1 MATAIVTDSTSDIPS
16 RLLEAYSI
24 FQIPTD
30 LILDNITYL
39 DGFDLSRNEFYEKLP
54 TLDALPTTAAP
65 SSGRFLKLY
74 EQIFAEGYTEIIS
87 IHAAS
92 ALSGIYN
99 AARLAAEELSE
110 SIHVLDSEQL
120 SLGLGFQVI
129 EAAQAVQENL
139 PLEGIL
145 DKIRSIQKRLRL
157 YALLDTFTYIH
168 RSGRV
173 SWAKARLGSI
183 LNIKPIVELKNG
195 QVHNRGLAR
204 ARRHGLR
211 QLGRYLED
219 LGPLEKLAILHTN
232 AAQDGKDFL
241 HDHLPAEIEDPLL
254 VNVTTII
261 GTHVG
266 PNGIGF
272 AAVVK

>member
-1 MATAIVTDSTSDIPS
+1 VPTAICTDSTSDIPVG
-16 RLLEAYSI
+16 LLQEHNIY
-24 FQIPTD
+24 QIPVD
-30 LILDNITYL
+30 LMLDNKTYL
-39 DGFDLSRNEFYEKLP
+39 DGFDLSRNAFYEKLP
-54 TLDALPTTAAP
+54 GLKALPTTAAP
-65 SSGRFLKLY
+65 SVGRFQNLFTR
-74 EQIFAEGYTEIIS
+74 IFQEGFTEIIC

-99 AARLAAEELSE
+99 AARLAAKEFSE
-110 SIHVLDSEQL
+110 NIHVIDSEQL
-120 SLGLGFQVI
+120 SLGLGFQVL
-129 EAAQAVQENL
+129 EAARSVRAQL
-139 PLEGIL
+139 PLEEVLGRIQ
-145 DKIRSIQKRLRL
+145 SIAERMHV

-183 LNIKPIVELKNG
+183 LNIKPIVELKKG
-195 QVHNRGLAR
+195 EVLNRGLAR
-204 ARRHGLR
+204 ARGNGSR
-211 QLGRYLED
+211 QLGNFLQS
-219 LGPLEKLAILHTN
+219 LGSLEKLAVLHTN
-232 AAQDGKDFL
+232 AEEAGRKFIHQYCPPQIK
-241 HDHLPAEIEDPLL
+241 EPLL